1 MDSEKHVV
9 SRMLTFVGAILIL
22 ALGLG
27 GLYFFVLTPGDQNS
41 ETLQRPQDG
50 TLEQHTR

>member
-1 MDSEKHVV
+1 MNTEKHVV
-9 SRMLTFVGAILIL
+9 SRMLAFVGAILIL
-22 ALGLG
+22 ALGLV